1 MTQTYSSSCPAG
13 SLGDESPPLGTTS
26 DNVLCVFPVQSH
38 LLEIFIHSV
47 MSCPLWSAQRQC
59 IEIYASFVTFIE
71 AERGSSAPCQH
82 ITQPNSWPYMASL
95 TWSSTKQLARPTPR
109 LRPIGDLWRRAIS
122 RGRNGATTLR
132 RRNHDDDDDDDD
144 DLSLLSNPA
153 AAAAAGSRSTAG
165 RPAGREWSAA
175 SWVGRCR

>member
-1 MTQTYSSSCPAG
+1 MSSLVCTAAMHRD
-13 SLGDESPPLGTTS
+13 LC
-26 DNVLCVFPVQSH
+26 VLCHFYRSRTRLFSSMSTHHSAELLTVRDVPH
-38 LLEIFIHSV
+38 L
-47 MSCPLWSAQRQC
+47 
-59 IEIYASFVTFIE
+59 
-71 AERGSSAPCQH
+71 
-82 ITQPNSWPYMASL
+82 
-95 TWSSTKQLARPTPR
+95 SSTKQLARPTPR
-109 LRPIGDLWRRAIS
+109 LRPIGDLWRRAVS

-175 SWVGRCR
+175 SWSAGAGRESYRRRCCSTRAANRSTDRPAPADVIHFIVVSATRTVPCPGSTFI